1 MAQLDVS
8 ELDFDDIKAN
18 LKTFLQSQSEFEDYN
33 FEGSALSVLIDM
45 LSYNTHYN
53 GMIGH
58 MLANEN
64 FIDTAIKRES
74 VVSIAKGLGYT
85 PRSYLGS
92 TATVTTGSE

>member
-1 MAQLDVS
+1 MAQLNVS

-53 GMIGH
+53 GMIGPH
-58 MLANEN
+58 A
-64 FIDTAIKRES
+64 S
-74 VVSIAKGLGYT
+74 Q
-85 PRSYLGS
+85 
-92 TATVTTGSE
+92 